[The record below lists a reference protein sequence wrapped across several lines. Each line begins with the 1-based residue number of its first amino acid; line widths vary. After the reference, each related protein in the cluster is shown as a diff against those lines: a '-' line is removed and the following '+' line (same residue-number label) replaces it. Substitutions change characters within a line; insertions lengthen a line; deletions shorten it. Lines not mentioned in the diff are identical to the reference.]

1 MLLTPLLLALFF
13 SFVPANS
20 IQDPPPYYPTGP
32 QQNIDK
38 SVIES
43 GGWTLCWSGT
53 YGGTD
58 LLSNITTACDSDY
71 IMYAGGLTGNS
82 NLMLLAAGKK
92 EMVFTIQPGMS
103 NQTVLENGSYWYYNP
118 VGMGSMGFSPNST
131 ISQSSADVYAAWGGN
146 LDNGSLRLS
155 WHTGHCGSG
164 NICGGWRVGTIVG
177 LNGSNEY
184 TRYIY
189 ESTGGAAPT
198 PTPTPTET
206 PLETPTPTP
215 TPTETIEP
223 TPEPT
228 PTQTQIPDPVDPGP
242 DPTPVVIPTDEPVIE
257 LPEEVQEEIEIILE
271 PSEEPTPIEEIIPVE
286 EEINNAIEELLVN
299 EEEITD
305 EQLENIADLLLD
317 NYEVDEAMPITE
329 LLDELND
336 EQVLELLEQLDEN
349 QIIEYREGVEIEAGV
364 AVVFEQLSDP
374 AALIEELFSD
384 PSQTLEALGQL
395 GADMTEEERED
406 SQDVV
411 VASVIATQAISAAMA
426 AIPQAPSAPT
436 GGTSG
441 PSGSG
446 GGSGGGDAGG
456 SGEGSDSKKK
466 KLKVKRKPKLKNRR
480 NNRRIK

>member
-13 SFVPANS
+13 SFTPASS
-20 IQDPPPYYPTGP
+20 IQDPPSYYPSGP
-32 QQNIDK
+32 QQNVDK
-38 SVIES
+38 SVVES
-43 GGWTLCWSGT
+43 GGWALCWSGT

-58 LLSNITTACDSDY
+58 LLSNITTACDQEY
-71 IMYAGGLTGNS
+71 ILYAGGLTNNS
-82 NLMLLAAGKK
+82 NLMLLAAGKR
-92 EMVFTIQPGMS
+92 EMVFTIQSNMS
-103 NQTVLENGSYWYYNP
+103 NQTILENGSYWYFNT
-118 VGMGSMGFSPNST
+118 GMGSLGFAPNNT
-131 ISQSSADVYAAWGGN
+131 IQQNSADVYAAWGGN
-146 LDNGSLRLS
+146 LDDGSLRLS
-155 WHTGHCGSG
+155 WHTGHCG
-164 NICGGWRVGTIVG
+164 NEQICGGWRVGTIVG

-189 ESTGGAAPT
+189 ESTGGPIVS

-206 PLETPTPTP
+206 PSETPTPTP
-215 TPTETIEP
+215 TPTETLEP
-223 TPEPT
+223 SPEPI
-228 PTQTQIPDPVDPGP
+228 PTQNPEPVDPGP
-242 DPTPVVIPTDEPVIE
+242 DPTPVVIPTDEPEIE

-271 PSEEPTPIEEIIPVE
+271 PSPEPTPIEEIIAVE

-305 EQLENIADLLLD
+305 EQLENITDLLLD

-336 EQVLELLEQLDEN
+336 EQVLELLEQLDED

-364 AVVFEQLSDP
+364 AVIFEQLSDP

-406 SQDVV
+406 SQSVV
-411 VASVIATQAISAAMA
+411 VASVIVSQAIGAAMA
-426 AIPQAPSAPT
+426 AIPPTSSTPT
-436 GGTSG
+436 GGTSS

-446 GGSGGGDAGG
+446 GGSGGGDSGG
-456 SGEGSDSKKK
+456 GGGESEGKDK
-466 KLKVKRKPKLKNRR
+466 KLKGKRKPKLKNRR
-480 NNRRIK
+480 NTRRIK